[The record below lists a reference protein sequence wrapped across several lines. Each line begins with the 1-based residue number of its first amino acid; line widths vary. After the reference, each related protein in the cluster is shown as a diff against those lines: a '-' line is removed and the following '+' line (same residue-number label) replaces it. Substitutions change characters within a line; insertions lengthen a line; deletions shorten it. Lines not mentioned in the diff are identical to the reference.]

1 MDFEKEVG
9 YLENLVYF
17 FEDEKEVVL
26 EFCNSLKTG
35 DEKIIAQ
42 GYYNYLLYQRPISV
56 CGRDYNLDASE
67 IINNI
72 YSRLSPEAKRNR
84 SDFIL

>member
-35 DEKIIAQ
+35 DEKF
-42 GYYNYLLYQRPISV
+42 
-56 CGRDYNLDASE
+56 DYSE
-67 IINNI
+67 N
-72 YSRLSPEAKRNR
+72 
-84 SDFIL
+84 